1 MSSGGSAIR
10 GSSVGAGPMGEQYR
24 GFKSERVERHYY
36 CINGHTQSPQF
47 AAHVDPAE
55 IPDMIDCPNCGLPAG
70 QDKKNPPEILKHE
83 PYKTHLA
90 YVKERRTSDEA
101 KALLD
106 EALSS
111 IKDRRAKLA
120 EAAKKQL
127 KEEAARTAAAKA
139 LAAKMAAEKAKAA
152 KAVKPVNPVKPAK
165 AVKAVA
171 KKAAKPVAKK
181 PVAKKPVA
189 KKPAAKKSAPAK
201 VVRKAAKAAPKA
213 KATAKKTV
221 VKKSASKV
229 AKKK

>member
-10 GSSVGAGPMGEQYR
+10 GSRVGAGPMGEQYR

-70 QDKKNPPEILKHE
+70 QDKKNPPQILKHE

-139 LAAKMAAEKAKAA
+139 QAVKMAAEKAKAA
-152 KAVKPVNPVKPAK
+152 KAVKPVKPIKPVKP
-165 AVKAVA
+165 VKASA
-171 KKAAKPVAKK
+171 KKAAKPAAKPAAKK
-181 PVAKKPVA
+181 PVSKKAAPAKVVKKTAKASPKSKPATKKVVA
-189 KKPAAKKSAPAK
+189 KKPA
-201 VVRKAAKAAPKA
+201 
-213 KATAKKTV
+213 
-221 VKKSASKV
+221 SKLT
-229 AKKK
+229 KKK

>member
-1 MSSGGSAIR
+1 
-10 GSSVGAGPMGEQYR
+10 MGEQYR

-127 KEEAARTAAAKA
+127 KEEAARTVAAKA
-139 LAAKMAAEKAKAA
+139 QAVKMAAEKAKAA
-152 KAVKPVNPVKPAK
+152 KAVKPVKPTKPVKP
-165 AVKAVA
+165 VKAPA
-171 KKAAKPVAKK
+171 KKAAKPV
-181 PVAKKPVA
+181 V

-201 VVRKAAKAAPKA
+201 VVRKTAKAPPKA
-213 KATAKKTV
+213 KATSKKAAT
-221 VKKSASKV
+221 KKIVSKV
-229 AKKK
+229 AKKKK

>member
-1 MSSGGSAIR
+1 MASGGSAIR
-10 GSSVGAGPMGEQYR
+10 GSRVGAGPMGEQYR

-70 QDKKNPPEILKHE
+70 QDKKNPPQILKHE

-120 EAAKKQL
+120 EAAKKQV

-139 LAAKMAAEKAKAA
+139 QAIKIAAEKAKAA
-152 KAVKPVNPVKPAK
+152 KAVKPVKPASPSKTSK
-165 AVKAVA
+165 AVV
-171 KKAAKPVAKK
+171 KKTAKPVAKK
-181 PVAKKPVA
+181 PAPKK
-189 KKPAAKKSAPAK
+189 
-201 VVRKAAKAAPKA
+201 AKAA
-213 KATAKKTV
+213 TV
-221 VKKSASKV
+221 VKKTAKATPKSKLAIKKVVSKKTAKKV
-229 AKKK
+229 AKK

>member
-10 GSSVGAGPMGEQYR
+10 GSRVGAGPMGEQYR

-139 LAAKMAAEKAKAA
+139 MAAKMAAEKAKAA
-152 KAVKPVNPVKPAK
+152 KAVKPVKPVKPAK

-171 KKAAKPVAKK
+171 KKPAK

-201 VVRKAAKAAPKA
+201 VVRKTAKAAPKA

>member
-1 MSSGGSAIR
+1 
-10 GSSVGAGPMGEQYR
+10 MGEQYR

-152 KAVKPVNPVKPAK
+152 KAVKPVKPVKPAK
-165 AVKAVA
+165 VVKAVA
-171 KKAAKPVAKK
+171 KKAAKPI
-181 PVAKKPVA
+181 AKKPVA
-189 KKPAAKKSAPAK
+189 KKPASKKSAPAK

-213 KATAKKTV
+213 KATAKKIV